1 MIDVRKGRKR
11 GRERERWREREKK
24 KDEERKNK
32 RWVENVNE
40 KERFIRF
47 DDRPSYLN
55 VRGI

>member
-1 MIDVRKGRKR
+1 M
-11 GRERERWREREKK
+11 EREREKK